1 MGKFQVRLYVQV
13 SAGQMSSCACRL
25 FQGTKLERIN
35 DSDAKLTFADIAG
48 IDNVKA
54 EVYELVAFLQNPKR
68 FMDLGAV
75 SPSGILLVGGPGTG
89 NLVKIAVS
97 LSVTTC
103 TPASV
108 WK

>member
-1 MGKFQVRLYVQV
+1 MRDIGNTSQDYLEHWYNGCKGRCLN
-13 SAGQMSSCACRL
+13 CRL

-35 DSDAKLTFADIAG
+35 ESDAKLTFADIAG

-89 NLVKIAVS
+89 N
-97 LSVTTC
+97 VTSN
-103 TPASV
+103 PPS
-108 WK
+108 